1 MIYGSD
7 GSCVE
12 KLSSILSIV
21 KEMSSIDHGAA
32 EIQNLLESALPL
44 VEDASAVLRSHKDK
58 YDIDPMKL
66 DNVEERLELIKK
78 LEKKY
83 GEGIE
88 AILRCRDEAVH
99 ELEELEQ
106 ISEALDSY
114 EAQLVV
120 KEEMLSDAAGLLS
133 GKRRSAAK
141 KMEALIKNELTELA
155 FGRTEFVIDI
165 RPGVIAPHGSDAV
178 EFLFS
183 ANPGEQP
190 KPLMKIAS
198 GGELSRVMLAL
209 KSIFAEYDSI
219 PVLIFDEVDA
229 GIGGKTAERVGEKL
243 RKLSSQHQVLCATH
257 LPQIASM
264 ADFHLKV
271 EKRQKNSRAFVEV
284 KEVSGDDRISEIARM
299 LSGTITEVSLKHAKE
314 LLEKSSDTIK
324 RSKDADRT
332 ARTSEEVSGL
342 FS

>member
-1 MIYGSD
+1 MM
-7 GSCVE
+7 
-12 KLSSILSIV
+12 L
-21 KEMSSIDHGAA
+21 
-32 EIQNLLESALPL
+32 
-44 VEDASAVLRSHKDK
+44 
-58 YDIDPMKL
+58 DPMKL

-88 AILRCRDEAVH
+88 AILRHRDEAVH
-99 ELEELEQ
+99 ELETLEQ
-106 ISEALDSY
+106 IGEELDSH
-114 EAQLVV
+114 EAQLAL
-120 KEEMLSDAAGLLS
+120 KEERLSDAAGSLS
-133 GKRRSAAK
+133 GKRRGAAK
-141 KMEALIKNELTELA
+141 KMEALIKNELKELA
-155 FGRTEFVIDI
+155 FGHTEFVIDI
-165 RPGVIAPHGSDAV
+165 RPGGIAPHGSDVV

-271 EKRQKNSRAFVEV
+271 EKRQKNNRVFVEV
-284 KEVSGDDRISEIARM
+284 KEVSGDDRLSEIARM

-314 LLEKSSDTIK
+314 LIGKSSDNVK
-324 RSKDADRT
+324 RRKGANRT
-332 ARTSEEVSGL
+332 ARTSEKISGL